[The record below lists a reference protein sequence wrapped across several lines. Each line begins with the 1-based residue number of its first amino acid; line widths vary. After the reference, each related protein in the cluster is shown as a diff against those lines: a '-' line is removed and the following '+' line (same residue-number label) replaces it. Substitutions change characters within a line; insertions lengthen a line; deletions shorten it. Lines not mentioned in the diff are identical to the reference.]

1 MQVTSSPK
9 VVGTEEVPYLRRPG
23 DLVVYNHVVGGRRR
37 RRAQILLSATMV
49 KTLVLAALSV
59 LITGTT
65 AQTAGQWGQV
75 YSPSK

>member
-37 RRAQILLSATMV
+37 RITQIILSASMA
-49 KTLVLAALSV
+49 KLLALATLSV
-59 LITGTT
+59 FITGAA
-65 AQTAGQWGQV
+65 AQTAGQWAQV
-75 YSPSK
+75 